1 MAKKKNAK
9 TEACAPGCGPCCCR
23 VESVVPVDERG
34 QMVLPKD
41 LREKAGIRAGDKLA
55 LVSWEKDGRVCCLFL
70 MKEQELAATVK
81 GILGPMLNDMN
92 LS

>member
-1 MAKKKNAK
+1 MAKKKS
-9 TEACAPGCGPCCCR
+9 TEPRSPGIGCCDCGCR

-41 LREKAGIRAGDKLA
+41 IREKAGIRAGDKLA
-55 LVSWEKDGRVCCLFL
+55 VITWERDGRVCCILL

-81 GILGPMLNDMN
+81 GILGPMMKGIL
-92 LS
+92 